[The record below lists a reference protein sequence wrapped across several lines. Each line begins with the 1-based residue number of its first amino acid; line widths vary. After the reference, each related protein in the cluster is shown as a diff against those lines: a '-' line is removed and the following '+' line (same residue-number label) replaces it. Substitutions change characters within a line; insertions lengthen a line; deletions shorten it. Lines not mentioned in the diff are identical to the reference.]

1 MAFADVFLILTVM
14 FLAMACA
21 TVFMKRPQMAAGGG
35 H

>member
-1 MAFADVFLILTVM
+1 MSFADVFLILTAM

-21 TVFMKRPQMAAGGG
+21 TVLINRPQMAGGPG